1 LPLARPARPGTD
13 EARELLRHHGLES
26 WPVVCS
32 FRYVPSMYWYV
43 PYYSMVPTWI

>member
-26 WPVVCS
+26 
-32 FRYVPSMYWYV
+32 
-43 PYYSMVPTWI
+43 